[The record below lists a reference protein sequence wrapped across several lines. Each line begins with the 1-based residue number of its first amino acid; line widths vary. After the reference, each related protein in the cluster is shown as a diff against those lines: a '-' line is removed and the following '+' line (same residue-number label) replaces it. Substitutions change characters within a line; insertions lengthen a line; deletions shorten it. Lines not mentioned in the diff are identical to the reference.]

1 MMTLPGKLRAFSLT
15 GLVCLWLF
23 QSVAWCEEGWRNDF
37 DDICSKT
44 DQAMTFSLP
53 ELNLLLERS
62 SALQKVIETQEESVR
77 KVYLKRLQM
86 CQNLYAYMVEFKKNQ
101 QPSK

>member
-1 MMTLPGKLRAFSLT
+1 MTTLPGKLRAFSLT

-23 QSVAWCEEGWRNDF
+23 QSVAWGDETWRSDF

-44 DQAMTFSLP
+44 DQAMTLTLP
-53 ELNLLLERS
+53 ELTLLVERCG
-62 SALQKVIETQEESVR
+62 ALQKVIETQEESVR

-86 CQNLYAYMVEFKKNQ
+86 CRNLYAYMVEFKKNE

>member
-1 MMTLPGKLRAFSLT
+1 M

-23 QSVAWCEEGWRNDF
+23 PSVAWCEESWRSDF
-37 DDICSKT
+37 DDICSRT

-53 ELNLLLERS
+53 ELNLLLERCG
-62 SALQKVIETQEESVR
+62 ALQKVIETQEESVR
-77 KVYLKRLQM
+77 KVYLKRLQL
-86 CQNLYAYMVEFKKNQ
+86 CRNLYAYMVEFKKNQ

>member
-1 MMTLPGKLRAFSLT
+1 MTNLPGKLRAFSLT

-23 QSVAWCEEGWRNDF
+23 QSVAWSEEPWRVDF
-37 DDICSKT
+37 DDVCGKT

-53 ELNLLLERS
+53 ELNLLLQRCG
-62 SALQKVIETQEESVR
+62 ALQKVIETQEESVR

-86 CQNLYAYMVEFKKNQ
+86 CKNLYAYMVEFKKNQ